1 VKALQGVDGHVEWVE
16 AERPA
21 CDAGQVRI
29 RVAAAGL
36 NRADLLQM
44 KGLYPPPPGASP
56 YMGLECAGVVEE
68 VGAGADWRVGDR
80 VCALLASGA
89 MAEEVVV
96 DARHVLPVPEGLS
109 LHEAAALPEV
119 YATAWLNIFQL
130 GGVKAGEKVLVHAG
144 ASGVGSAAIQLCKAF
159 GSPVWVSVGSP
170 DRLAYC
176 EALGAAGGVV
186 RNENL
191 DALEGFG
198 PFDVI
203 LDPVGASY
211 GELNL
216 KLLARDGRWVII
228 GLMGGRKFELDLA
241 QVLGKRLEI
250 TGSTLRN
257 RDDGF
262 KAELLRELQQQVW
275 PLFAEGRLSP
285 QLVDTYPVEF
295 AQAAYAEL
303 ETNQVSGKLV
313 MVIDP
318 SQACAAKGAQSTP
331 KAFKTSS
338 ESAIHW
344 SGHAR
349 AAPHPGSPH
358 AGDLPSAT
366 TASHC
371 ANRNRNSPPP
381 GFPVPDPATP
391 ATG

>member
-1 VKALQGVDGHVEWVE
+1 
-16 AERPA
+16 
-21 CDAGQVRI
+21 
-29 RVAAAGL
+29 
-36 NRADLLQM
+36 
-44 KGLYPPPPGASP
+44 
-56 YMGLECAGVVEE
+56 
-68 VGAGADWRVGDR
+68 
-80 VCALLASGA
+80 
-89 MAEEVVV
+89 
-96 DARHVLPVPEGLS
+96 
-109 LHEAAALPEV
+109 
-119 YATAWLNIFQL
+119 
-130 GGVKAGEKVLVHAG
+130 VHAG

-159 GSPVWVSVGSP
+159 GNPVYVSVGSQ

-176 EALGAAGGVV
+176 QDLGAAGGVV

-211 GELNL
+211 GQLNL

-228 GLMGGRKFELDLA
+228 GLMGGRKVELDLA

-275 PLFAEGRLSP
+275 PLFSEGRLSP

-303 ETNQVSGKLV
+303 ESNQVSGKLV

-318 SQACAAKGAQSTP
+318 G
-331 KAFKTSS
+331 
-338 ESAIHW
+338 
-344 SGHAR
+344 
-349 AAPHPGSPH
+349 
-358 AGDLPSAT
+358 L
-366 TASHC
+366 
-371 ANRNRNSPPP
+371 
-381 GFPVPDPATP
+381 V
-391 ATG
+391 